1 MKNVLLAIGLAALAT
16 PAMAGVAYSFEND
29 AMGWS
34 VISDAT
40 GFTWDDTI
48 GNNGLGAI
56 RARDVTNGDFWFFS
70 APSEDLGNV
79 SGLYGNSISYDIL
92 GITGNQ
98 GIGGE
103 LADVV
108 LTGAG
113 MSIGI
118 NFGVQPV
125 NGSWVSV
132 STLVDESAD
141 WMMINSFAS
150 ATLSDTDAT
159 MSDIQAVLAD
169 LDGFYIRGEYTN
181 GGDASAIDNV
191 DFVPAPGAI
200 ALLGMGGLMTA
211 RRRR

>member
-1 MKNVLLAIGLAALAT
+1 MRLVLLGIGFGALAM
-16 PAMAGVAYSFEND
+16 PAMAGVAYAFEND

-34 VISDAT
+34 VASDAT

-56 RARDVTNGDFWFFS
+56 RARDVGNGDYWYFS
-70 APSEDLGNV
+70 APSEDLGDV

-98 GIGGE
+98 SVGNG

-108 LTGAG
+108 LTGSG
-113 MSIGI
+113 ISIGI
-118 NFGVQPV
+118 NFAVQPV
-125 NGSWVSV
+125 NGQWVSV
-132 STLVDESAD
+132 STLVDETAD
-141 WMMINSFAS
+141 WKIVDSFVG
-150 ATLSDTDAT
+150 ATLTGTDAT
-159 MSDIQAVLAD
+159 MSDIQAVLGD

-191 DFVPAPGAI
+191 DFVPSPSAL
-200 ALLGMGGLMTA
+200 ALLGMGGLMSA

>member
-1 MKNVLLAIGLAALAT
+1 MKHELLGIGFGALAM
-16 PAMAGVAYSFEND
+16 PAVAGVAYSFEND
-29 AMGWS
+29 VMGWS
-34 VISDAT
+34 VVSDAT

-56 RARDVTNGDFWFFS
+56 RARDVANGDYWFFS
-70 APSEDLGNV
+70 APSENLGDV

-98 GIGGE
+98 GTGGS

-118 NFGVQPV
+118 NFGVQPI
-125 NGSWVSV
+125 NGTWVSV

-141 WMMINSFAS
+141 WMMVNSFAN

-169 LDGFYIRGEYTN
+169 LDGFYIRGEYTI
-181 GGDASAIDNV
+181 GGDSSALDNV
-191 DFVPAPGAI
+191 DFVPSPSAL